1 MNKLSS
7 HDRVDLT
14 RRRLLLG
21 LAAAPFFIN
30 SAWASAPNNP
40 DVVIIGA
47 GAAGLGA
54 AKTLSDLGISFL
66 LIEAQ
71 SRIGGR
77 AYTDLHTFG
86 VPYDMGC
93 HWLNYG
99 RINPWVDYGKT
110 NGFTVYP
117 TPEEPYGLF
126 VGKRKATPEELKA
139 YYNAW
144 DQIEDEIGRVA
155 EKSSNPDVSP
165 AEVVKLDNKWKK
177 LAAYIL
183 GPLDMAK
190 EFDDF
195 SCQDYWETPGSDPHY
210 CKEGYGALVAH
221 YGRKLPVQL
230 ATPAKHIDWQGP
242 GVKVETAEGT
252 ISAKVVILTVSTGV
266 LAADKIQFTP
276 KLPVKKQESFH
287 YISMGTY
294 NNVTLQFSK
303 DFFGLGP
310 DRYVDY
316 VNEDGTGAGGML
328 TNMGGTNL
336 TYLYTGG
343 DFGLELERAGIKAGV
358 DWGLNEVVKIY
369 GSDVKKHLIKG
380 NVTRWGEHPWT
391 LGAYAAAEPGYFHMR
406 EELRKTI
413 ADKVFFAGEATHP
426 QQWATCGGG
435 LLSGIDAADAV
446 AHVLGV
452 KRRSQRKSRA

>member
-7 HDRVDLT
+7 HDSVDLT

-30 SAWASAPNNP
+30 SVWASVPKNP
-40 DVVIIGA
+40 DLVIIGA

-77 AYTDLHTFG
+77 AYVDHHTFG

-99 RINPWVDYGKT
+99 RINPWIDYGKT
-110 NGFTVYP
+110 NGFTV
-117 TPEEPYGLF
+117 TPVPEDYGLF
-126 VGKRKATPEELKA
+126 VGKRKATKKEYTEYELT
-139 YYNAW
+139 YER
-144 DQIEDEIGRVA
+144 IEDEIGWVA
-155 EKSSNPDVSP
+155 TKSSKPDRSP
-165 AEVVKLDNKWKK
+165 AEVIKLDSKWKK
-177 LAAYIL
+177 LSAYMM
-183 GPLDMAK
+183 GPLDTAK

-195 SCQDYWETPGSDPHY
+195 SCQDYWESPGVDPYY

-221 YGRKLPVQL
+221 YGRKLPVKL
-230 ATPAKHIDWQGP
+230 ATPAQHINWQGP
-242 GVKVETAEGT
+242 GVKVETSEGT
-252 ISAKVVILTVSTGV
+252 ISAKAVILTVSTGV
-266 LAADKIQFTP
+266 LAADKIKFTP
-276 KLPVKKQESFH
+276 TLPVKKQESFQ

-294 NNVTLQFSK
+294 NNVALQFSK

-328 TNMGGTNL
+328 TNIGGTNL
-336 TYLYTGG
+336 TYIYTGG
-343 DFGLELERAGIKAGV
+343 DFGRELELAGIKAGV
-358 DWGLNEVVKIY
+358 DWGLNEVVNIY
-369 GSDVKKHLIKG
+369 GSDVKKYLIKG

-391 LGAYAAAEPGYFHMR
+391 LGSYASAKPGYFHMR
-406 EELRKTI
+406 KELRKTV

-426 QQWATCGGG
+426 LQWATCGGG
-435 LLSGIDAADAV
+435 LLSGIDAANDV
-446 AHVLGV
+446 AHALGI
-452 KRRSQRKSRA
+452 KRRSPRRPKA